1 MPRVFVS
8 IRHLPILVP
17 LRASMEDTGDSEVGP
32 RQPSG
37 RIWIPDL
44 FSGPTTDDILTMQY
58 FGNKTLPSLIP
69 HTWIRSTLISVASVI
84 VAPSTR

>member
-1 MPRVFVS
+1 MPAIAKSAR
-8 IRHLPILVP
+8 
-17 LRASMEDTGDSEVGP
+17 GN
-32 RQPSG
+32 PSG